1 MEYVPKGML
10 EVRFLHTG
18 DVHLTPAAPARFEA
32 LRAVCGM
39 AQELECDA
47 LLIAGDL
54 FDSAAAA
61 SEMRARVRELF
72 DSLPFA
78 VCLIPGN
85 HDAEAF
91 SAGQYYGG
99 NARSAGTEPAVW
111 QVGEVPVIGLPFAP
125 GRTAYESLC
134 TIPLPGEE
142 SPLVVMAHASFYYSA
157 LARLYRQE
165 EDESSGE
172 AHLWDRDF
180 TDFPPSYIALGHW
193 HNPTLPP
200 VQVNRVRIA
209 YSGSP
214 YPIARGETG
223 ARKVLLVE
231 IGPDGIRVEGRD
243 IPGVPR
249 RERVAFYFLPGSEEQ
264 TIEEIRSYLCD
275 SADPNVILDLETGG
289 WLGDAREEA
298 VAGEIEAI
306 AAFFRDGWKD
316 INLVTPQFASI
327 GSLSGLGRK
336 CLELLEEVEPPG
348 VFEMEDFTAPFLR
361 TLAEEVLGE
370 REQLY
375 REALSFILR
384 YLGRGNRHADS

>member
-1 MEYVPKGML
+1 M
-10 EVRFLHTG
+10 RFLHTG
-18 DVHLTPAAPARFEA
+18 DVHLTPGAPARFEA

-39 AQELECDA
+39 ARELECDA

-91 SAGQYYGG
+91 SSGQYYGS
-99 NARSAGTEPAVW
+99 NVRSAGTEPAVW
-111 QVGEVPVIGLPFAP
+111 RVGGVPVIGLPYAP

-134 TIPLPGEE
+134 TVPLPGEE

-165 EDESSGE
+165 EDGSSGE

-180 TDFPPSYIALGHW
+180 TDFPHSYIALGHW

-200 VQVNRVRIA
+200 VQVNRAWVA

-223 ARKVLLVE
+223 ARKALLVE
-231 IGPDGIRVEGRD
+231 IGPDDIKVEGRD

-249 RERVAFYFLPGSEEQ
+249 RETVAFYFLPGSEEQ
-264 TIEEIRSYLCD
+264 TIEEIRSYLCN
-275 SADPNVILDLETGG
+275 SADPNVILDIETGG
-289 WLGDAREEA
+289 WLGDAREET
-298 VAGEIEAI
+298 VAREIEAL
-306 AAFFRDGWKD
+306 ADHFRDGWKE
-316 INLVTPQFASI
+316 INLGTPQFSST
-327 GSLSGLGRK
+327 GSLSGIGRR

-370 REQLY
+370 REQIY
-375 REALSFILR
+375 RETLSFILR